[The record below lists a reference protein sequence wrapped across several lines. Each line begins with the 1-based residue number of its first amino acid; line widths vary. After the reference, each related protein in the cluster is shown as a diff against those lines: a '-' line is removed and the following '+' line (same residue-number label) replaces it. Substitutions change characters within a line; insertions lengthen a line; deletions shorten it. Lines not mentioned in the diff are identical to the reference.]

1 MKQRN
6 IEQIFEGGGTRV
18 LTLCTLFDTGVS
30 PAAGCKITHFPHCLT
45 GKTERGEGI
54 E

>member
-1 MKQRN
+1 MKMKNRTY
-6 IEQIFEGGGTRV
+6 ILGGGTRV

-30 PAAGCKITHFPHCLT
+30 PEAGCKITHFPHCLT